1 MIGCGIL
8 AVILSYR
15 LPGAGPCGPSTTIGF
30 VIMMLDLIAIPGGAL
45 TVLVG
50 AITNRVSRAS
60 GTSHES

>member
-8 AVILSYR
+8 AVILSY

-30 VIMMLDLIAIPGGAL
+30 VIMMLGLIAIPAGAL

-50 AITNRVSRAS
+50 AITDRMSRAS